1 MQEKLKSLSLR
12 MILAITDTKTE
23 LKLHTLLDR
32 SRYPDAFS
40 IPRFGHCKLRS
51 TSGMRTRRKR
61 PYFNTLDTAQKYG
74 TPAFLQ
80 NE

>member
-23 LKLHTLLDR
+23 VKLHTLLDE
-32 SRYPDAFS
+32 AG
-40 IPRFGHCKLRS
+40 IPMRFQFRGFGHCKLRS